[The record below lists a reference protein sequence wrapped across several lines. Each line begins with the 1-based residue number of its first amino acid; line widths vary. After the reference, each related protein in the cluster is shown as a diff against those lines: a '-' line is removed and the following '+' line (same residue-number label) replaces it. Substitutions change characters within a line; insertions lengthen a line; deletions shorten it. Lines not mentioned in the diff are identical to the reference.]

1 MEACV
6 NQVVVGGG
14 SRKGQYWI
22 NSPAIAASATDAAIV
37 SCPSPPLPRELFSTA
52 APNSCCMPE
61 GDLGSSL
68 VRQSGVCSRSTAT
81 TWLTRPQWQGSF
93 LGLSSQPKVWGQYRG
108 TSWGLGGKSLSCE
121 MTKKRSIGGGMI
133 CNLISLL
140 LFASI
145 ADCLRCMPCKI
156 LTTPLYRQKDKQVL
170 NMASK
175 ILTTANQTKGWTKN
189 LYQVSCLFIDHC

>member
-1 MEACV
+1 MWQMEACV
-6 NQVVVGGG
+6 NSVVVGGG

-68 VRQSGVCSRSTAT
+68 VRQSGVCSRPTAT
-81 TWLTRPQWQGSF
+81 TWLTRPQWQGSAF
-93 LGLSSQPKVWGQYRG
+93 GAVLPTKSLGSIPGP
-108 TSWGLGGKSLSCE
+108 SWGLGGKSLGCE

-145 ADCLRCMPCKI
+145 ADCLRCMACKI
-156 LTTPLYRQKDKQVL
+156 LTNARL
-170 NMASK
+170 
-175 ILTTANQTKGWTKN
+175 
-189 LYQVSCLFIDHC
+189 

>member
-81 TWLTRPQWQGSF
+81 TWLTRPQWQGSAF
-93 LGLSSQPKVWGQYRG
+93 GAVLP
-108 TSWGLGGKSLSCE
+108 TKSLGSIPGPE
-121 MTKKRSIGGGMI
+121 LRPWWNKSHLWDDQEKEHWTKDDLQSYQSAAVCLHRRLPQVYGMQNI
-133 CNLISLL
+133 DYCPTLE
-140 LFASI
+140 
-145 ADCLRCMPCKI
+145 
-156 LTTPLYRQKDKQVL
+156 
-170 NMASK
+170 
-175 ILTTANQTKGWTKN
+175 TKG
-189 LYQVSCLFIDHC
+189 